1 MICRGDIY
9 YAKLNPVQGSEQ
21 GGLRPVLVI
30 QNDKGNKHC
39 PTVIIA
45 PITSKGKKY
54 YLPTHVILPE
64 RLELPRRS
72 MVMLEQIRVLD
83 KQRLREYVDCMEAN
97 EMEEID
103 RAICA
108 SLALP
113 DERQAKKK
121 AEPEGK
127 RLCLC
132 PNCSNQFYSSPDH
145 VIRRAEGKQAENSVC
160 EYCEVQP
167 GLDFLVINRRKRLG
181 DC

>member
-1 MICRGDIY
+1 M
-9 YAKLNPVQGSEQ
+9 
-21 GGLRPVLVI
+21 
-30 QNDKGNKHC
+30 
-39 PTVIIA
+39 
-45 PITSKGKKY
+45 
-54 YLPTHVILPE
+54 ILPD

-83 KQRLREYVDCMEAN
+83 KQRLREYVDCMEAD
-97 EMEEID
+97 EMEKID

-145 VIRRAEGKQAENSVC
+145 VIRRAEGEQAENSVC

-167 GLDFLVINRRKRLG
+167 GLDFMVINRRKRLG
-181 DC
+181 DT

>member
-1 MICRGDIY
+1 M
-9 YAKLNPVQGSEQ
+9 
-21 GGLRPVLVI
+21 
-30 QNDKGNKHC
+30 
-39 PTVIIA
+39 
-45 PITSKGKKY
+45 
-54 YLPTHVILPE
+54 
-64 RLELPRRS
+64 
-72 MVMLEQIRVLD
+72 LD
-83 KQRLREYVDCMEAN
+83 KQRLRKYVDCMEAD
-97 EMEEID
+97 EMEKID

-145 VIRRAEGKQAENSVC
+145 VIRRAEGEQAENSVC

>member
-9 YAKLNPVQGSEQ
+9 YAKLNPVKGSEQ

-39 PTVIIA
+39 PTVIAA

-54 YLPTHVILPE
+54 YLPTHVVLPD
-64 RLELPRRS
+64 RLELPHRS

-83 KQRLREYVDCMEAN
+83 KQRLREFVDH
-97 EMEEID
+97 MEESEMREVD

-113 DERQAKKK
+113 EERKKK
-121 AEPEGK
+121 AEPEGT

-132 PNCSNQFYSSPDH
+132 PNCANQFYSSPDH
-145 VIRRAEGKQAENSVC
+145 VIRRAERKQAENSIC
-160 EYCEVQP
+160 EYCEFAP
-167 GLDFLVINRRKRLG
+167 GLDFIIINRRKRLG

>member
-72 MVMLEQIRVLD
+72 MVMLEQLRTLD
-83 KQRLREYVDCMEAN
+83 KGRLHFQVGRIDADKMNEVDT
-97 EMEEID
+97 
-103 RAICA
+103 
-108 SLALP
+108 AL
-113 DERQAKKK
+113 
-121 AEPEGK
+121 GISVG
-127 RLCLC
+127 LCE
-132 PNCSNQFYSSPDH
+132 SIH
-145 VIRRAEGKQAENSVC
+145 
-160 EYCEVQP
+160 
-167 GLDFLVINRRKRLG
+167 IN
-181 DC
+181 

>member
-54 YLPTHVILPE
+54 YLPTHVILPD

-83 KQRLREYVDCMEAN
+83 KQRLREYVDCMEAD
-97 EMEEID
+97 EMEKID

-113 DERQAKKK
+113 DERQA
-121 AEPEGK
+121 
-127 RLCLC
+127 
-132 PNCSNQFYSSPDH
+132 
-145 VIRRAEGKQAENSVC
+145 
-160 EYCEVQP
+160 
-167 GLDFLVINRRKRLG
+167 
-181 DC
+181 

>member
-30 QNDKGNKHC
+30 QNNKGNKHC
-39 PTVIIA
+39 PTIIAA

-54 YLPTHVILPE
+54 YLPTHVVL
-64 RLELPRRS
+64 
-72 MVMLEQIRVLD
+72 LEQIRVLD
-83 KQRLREYVDCMEAN
+83 KQRLREFVDCMEAE
-97 EMEEID
+97 EMKEID
-103 RAICA
+103 QAIRA

-113 DERQAKKK
+113 EDRRRKRKAK
-121 AEPEGK
+121 PEGK

-132 PNCSNQFYSSPDH
+132 PNCANQFYSSPDH
-145 VIRRAEGKQAENSVC
+145 VIRRAEGAQEEGSTC
-160 EYCEVQP
+160 EFCEVQP
-167 GLDFLVINRRKRLG
+167 GLDYIVINRRKRLG

>member
-30 QNDKGNKHC
+30 QNHKGNKHC
-39 PTVIIA
+39 PTIIAA

-54 YLPTHVILPE
+54 YLPTHVVLPE

-72 MVMLEQIRVLD
+72 MVLLEQIRVLD
-83 KQRLREYVDCMEAN
+83 KQRLREFVDCMGAE
-97 EMEEID
+97 EMKEID
-103 RAICA
+103 QAIRA

-113 DERQAKKK
+113 EDRRRKRNAK
-121 AEPEGK
+121 PEGK

-132 PNCSNQFYSSPDH
+132 PNCANQFYSSPDH
-145 VIRRAEGKQAENSVC
+145 VIRRAEGEQEEGSTC

-167 GLDFLVINRRKRLG
+167 GLDFIVINRRKRLG
-181 DC
+181 DT